1 MAKGNRGGK
10 RAGSSGLTLTQQ
22 QNDKINSL
30 KKNILKI
37 KNAIPQ
43 SLTFSQGDNG
53 KINYSYQTQQ
63 LVVQSHAGKMV
74 DPMKDKMYDR
84 TYTNTGYINL
94 DGSLVRNAP
103 THQDVYLGTRKQ
115 LLNKAVN

>member
-10 RAGSSGLTLTQQ
+10 RGQSVSGLTMTPQ
-22 QNDKINSL
+22 QNAKINSL

-37 KNAIPQ
+37 KDAIPQ

-53 KINYSYQTQQ
+53 KINYSYQTKQIF
-63 LVVQSHAGKMV
+63 VDVHVGKMS
-74 DPMKDKMYDR
+74 DQMKDKLYER
-84 TYTNTGYINL
+84 TYTKTGYISPT
-94 DGSLVRNAP
+94 GGIGRNTP

-115 LLNKAVN
+115 LLKN